1 MSFEVK
7 LQHVNMMLVLF
18 GLNNVMTT
26 LFRLKRTDVAL
37 KQKAAWGI
45 GRLFDNKAEWVS
57 ITREITGNQ
66 NK

>member
-1 MSFEVK
+1 
-7 LQHVNMMLVLF
+7 MMLVLF